1 MELREVVD
9 RALAVASPG
18 NHDYLRALGASVE
31 PRRRRHGTHLTRPFN
46 LDGDKNIGN
55 KWWLLGGDGSV

>member
-31 PRRRRHGTHLTRPFN
+31 PRRRRRRRHGAHLTRPFN
-46 LDGDKNIGN
+46 LDGDKNIGS
-55 KWWLLGGDGSV
+55 K